1 MLGEMVS
8 ELVNQTQSAGEY
20 ETTFDA
26 GNLASG
32 MYFYSIEA
40 ISSDGSQNLKEV
52 KKMLLQK

>member
-8 ELVNQTQSAGEY
+8 ELVNQTQAQGDY
-20 ETTFDA
+20 EAVFD
-26 GNLASG
+26 GSNLASG

-40 ISSDGSQNLKEV
+40 VSFDGSQNLNEV